1 MHVYLT
7 SWSVFVQDGMVNATS
22 KSSRLIGCYQLHPH
36 VIPLP
41 SMMSLQL
48 TENDELIILANAA
61 FWACVSHE
69 EAVACVRNI
78 GDSKMAASKLRDMAM
93 AYGSKEEISV
103 IVIYL
108 NSSCSVSRHILS
120 ASDGEDESSPS
131 LRSNHQLKRSLTSK
145 LSRPK
150 TFHGEADLP
159 HFVSTASLGRTKV
172 AATTDVKDP
181 PIKSKLST
189 SVKEL
194 YSKPAAQV
202 EQQSATPTPDDR
214 HINMLKDTSM
224 QDEVKK
230 KPLKAEVKK
239 KPLEA
244 EIKKKPLE
252 AEVKKKPLGQ
262 NSGEWDTDTENDDF
276 DFNDQHGQVSST
288 VPERNPPIKQAPF
301 VQSQFKASQTNQMK
315 YASHYPQPSNDFQS
329 LSHSSSFST
338 VAADQENS
346 EAQSLNESANPT
358 WFESLPPVQLSDSY
372 GDDTFGLEL
381 GMISEAM
388 LGSTDTNVVL
398 GKRSVDQEWGMR
410 TRSYT
415 APQSSMM
422 NTDQEQAKA
431 NFNFD
436 ELMAGLDSTWMTSI
450 PSLPEDNNLST
461 DHTMA
466 TKSSMPREDS
476 MFLDNSTLMEQ
487 FDQPVDDQELDNL
500 ITQLSDFVNDTS

>member
-1 MHVYLT
+1 
-7 SWSVFVQDGMVNATS
+7 MVNATS

-41 SMMSLQL
+41 STMSLQL
-48 TENDELIILANAA
+48 TENDELIILANAG
-61 FWACVSHE
+61 FWAWISHE
-69 EAVACVRNI
+69 EAVACVRHI
-78 GDSKMAASKLRDMAM
+78 SDAKMAASKLRDMAM

-108 NSSCSVSRHILS
+108 NSSHSVSRHILS

-131 LRSNHQLKRSLTSK
+131 LHGSHKLKRSTTSK

-159 HFVSTASLGRTKV
+159 HFVSTSSLSRTKV
-172 AATTDVKDP
+172 AVTTDVKNP
-181 PIKSKLST
+181 PVNNKLST
-189 SVKEL
+189 SVKE

-202 EQQSATPTPDDR
+202 EQPKIIATPSPNDS
-214 HINMLKDTSM
+214 HINLLKDTSI

-230 KPLKAEVKK
+230 KPLKAEIKK

-244 EIKKKPLE
+244 EVKRKPLE

-262 NSGEWDTDTENDDF
+262 NSGEWDTATENDDF

-288 VPERNPPIKQAPF
+288 VPEKDPPIKQAPF
-301 VQSQFKASQTNQMK
+301 VQSQFKASQTNQTK
-315 YASHYPQPSNDFQS
+315 YASHNAQPSHNFQS

-338 VAADQENS
+338 IAADQENS

-358 WFESLPPVQLSDSY
+358 WFESLPPVQLGDSY

-398 GKRSVDQEWGMR
+398 GKRNVDQEWGGP

-436 ELMAGLDSTWMTSI
+436 ELLAGLNNAWMTSI
-450 PSLPEDNNLST
+450 PTLPEDSNLST
-461 DHTMA
+461 DHMMA

-500 ITQLSDFVNDTS
+500 ITQLSDFVNDTN